1 MSSSTQDQAQG
12 LMETAFHL
20 DSVEPV
26 ADPTGGDNPWF
37 RYTISQGPHR
47 DNVITG
53 TKSGSPHEVHL
64 QLAEMVRRLNERF
77 GKLEAKQK
85 LSRR

>member
-1 MSSSTQDQAQG
+1 
-12 LMETAFHL
+12 METAFHL

-26 ADPTGGDNPWF
+26 ADPNGGDAPWF
-37 RYTISQGPHR
+37 RYTISQGPNN
-47 DNVITG
+47 DNAVTG
-53 TKSGSPHEVHL
+53 TKSGSHQEVHL

-85 LSRR
+85 ASRR